1 MFLAKI
7 STFAKMAL
15 FGIQVLDPFFG
26 GLHGFGNYCNLYY
39 SHCDILVILVIFDRT
54 GKKVAKSG
62 QKRAKMALFGPFL
75 IGCGEK
81 VDQNETKYAS
91 D

>member
-26 GLHGFGNYCNLYY
+26 GFHGFGNYCNLYY

-54 GKKVAKSG
+54 GKKVAKKWPKTG
-62 QKRAKMALFGPFL
+62 KNGTFWTGL
-75 IGCGEK
+75 
-81 VDQNETKYAS
+81 
-91 D
+91 